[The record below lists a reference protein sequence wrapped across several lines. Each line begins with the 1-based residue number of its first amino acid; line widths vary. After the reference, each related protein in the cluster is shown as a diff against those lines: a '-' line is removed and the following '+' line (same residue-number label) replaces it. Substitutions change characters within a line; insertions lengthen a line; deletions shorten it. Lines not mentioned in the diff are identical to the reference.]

1 MSFLLGMCLFSYPLG
16 VCSALTIHCSIASG
30 SFRSLHVFTS
40 GISRWIVDW
49 KTNRRGA
56 GEDDAALLRRLASEY
71 ERQLGAYGACSA
83 AFFPG
88 CAVRLWVYSTVAGRW
103 SGVGPGT

>member
-1 MSFLLGMCLFSYPLG
+1 MREARWTRLAEVGVFAPLEPGGWIDG
-16 VCSALTIHCSIASG
+16 VIDLV
-30 SFRSLHVFTS
+30 LHDPAAREV
-40 GISRWIVDW
+40 WIVDW

-88 CAVRLWVYSTVAGRW
+88 CALRLWVYSTVAGRW